1 MLLTYALQHLAA
13 GILLCAIAQELV
25 PTLSDAKTQVGG
37 WSIPRFIH
45 SFIMYAWTDS
55 WAGWLP
61 AHPLLH

>member
-37 WSIPRFIH
+37 WPILRLIRPSI
-45 SFIMYAWTDS
+45 
-55 WAGWLP
+55 
-61 AHPLLH
+61 HPSMD